1 MKLKVKAETIIR
13 TIVLVIALVNQVLT
27 VLGKNPIPISE
38 DEVYQLVTMI
48 VSIAASVWAW
58 WKNNSFT
65 NAAIRG
71 DMLMENIKKEEADQ
85 AKARRL

>member
-71 DMLMENIKKEEADQ
+71 DMLMETIKKEEADQ